1 MNEKDITML
10 VQLREYVRKEFE
22 KLDGKGNT
30 MAMMKTSDAAN
41 TFSSVVKSLDE
52 VLKKHVKF
60 Q

>member
-41 TFSSVVKSLDE
+41 TFASVVKSLDE
-52 VLKKHVKF
+52 VLKSRVTF